1 MQELVRKLLLLAI
14 GVCLGGVVVLAL
26 VANDLSKASLK
37 TSQIP
42 GLLHGIP
49 QDGPHLGNKHAPV
62 EVLEFVDLH
71 CPACQNAVS
80 TDSQELI
87 KQYVKTGR
95 VQWTLAPIALLGESS
110 KAPALE
116 AYQAGQEDKLFQY
129 VLGYYAGGN
138 QDAISL
144 SGLKLGQ
151 PISPKAQKDL
161 LAASK
166 LAKIW
171 QVDATPTV
179 LVHSAKGWLQLPKNH
194 FSLQDIRT
202 AISR

>member
-26 VANDLSKASLK
+26 VANDLSKAGLK

-42 GLLHGIP
+42 GLLNGIP
-49 QDGPHLGNKHAPV
+49 QNGPHLGDQNAPV
-62 EVLEFVDLH
+62 EILEFVDLN
-71 CPACQNAVS
+71 CPACQSMMTN
-80 TDSQELI
+80 DGEELI

-95 VQWTLAPIALLGESS
+95 VQWTLAPIALLSENS

-116 AYQAGQEDKLFQY
+116 AYQAGQADKLFQY

-138 QDAISL
+138 QDAIAL
-144 SGLKLGQ
+144 SGLKPGQ
-151 PISPKAQKDL
+151 PINPKAQKDF

-179 LVHSAKGWLQLPKNH
+179 LVRSSKGWLQLPKNH
-194 FSLQDIRT
+194 FSLEDIRT